1 MNMKRGTTI
10 LSLLFAMTLATIAQ
24 AQPGWK
30 WPEEEKDKAEEYNVL
45 YSDAV
50 KMQDWQTAI
59 PPLQWLINKAP
70 DLNKSLYVNGSKI
83 YDNLAKVEKDEAKKA
98 VYVDSLMLMYDLR
111 MKYFGDSVN
120 VMNRKIFK
128 AYRYYIKD
136 YSKSEWLLEIFDKTY
151 EISGD
156 KVMDQNL
163 LAYMNVI
170 KVNKLAKKN
179 LTDEQI
185 LGRYDVISN
194 VVESKV
200 NALKAGGKSTAK
212 VDQQKEYVDKILTEI
227 VDFDC
232 DLIEQNMGPR
242 FKANP
247 EDINLV
253 KRMFSFMLTGKCTDS
268 DLFLDVAKQLER
280 LEPNYGLAKVIG
292 DKCLIAGNYGC
303 ATEYFNE
310 ALKYT
315 DDGAEKAEIYIRL
328 GKMESKRNN
337 RPAARANYR
346 KALAAD
352 AGNKEPYVLIGDLY
366 YHSFEECKKM
376 EDMVQDRLV
385 FIAAYEMYQRGGDA
399 AKMRSAKSQFPST
412 EEIFTNNFEKG
423 QVMTVECWIKEAVKL
438 QSRD

>member
-1 MNMKRGTTI
+1 MKRGTTL
-10 LSLLFAMTLATIAQ
+10 LSLLIAMTLSIVAN

-30 WPEEEKDKAEEYNVL
+30 WPEQEKDKAEEYNVL

-70 DLNKSLYVNGSKI
+70 DLNKSLYVNGAKI
-83 YDNLAKVEKDEAKKA
+83 YDNLAKVEKDAAKKA
-98 VYVDSLMLMYDLR
+98 DYVDSLMLMYDLR

-120 VMNRKIFK
+120 VMNRKVFK

-185 LGRYDVISN
+185 LERYDVISG
-194 VVESKV
+194 VVERKV
-200 NALKAGGKSTAK
+200 NALKAKNRGTDKIT
-212 VDQQKEYVDKILTEI
+212 QQKEYVDKILTEI

-232 DLIEQNMGPR
+232 NLIEENMGPR

-247 EDINLV
+247 NDVNLV

-268 DLFLDVAKQLER
+268 DLFLEVSKQLQS

-292 DKCLIAGNYGC
+292 NKCLVAGNYGC
-303 ATEYFNE
+303 ATQYFEE
-310 ALKYT
+310 ALTLT
-315 DDGAEKAEIYIRL
+315 DDGTEKADVYINM
-328 GKMESKRNN
+328 GKLESKRNN
-337 RPAARANYR
+337 KAAARANYR

-385 FIAAYEMYQRGGDA
+385 FIAAYEMYERGSDA

-412 EEIFTNNFEKG
+412 EEIFTNNYEKG
-423 QVMTVECWIKEAVKL
+423 QVMTVGCWISEAVKL
-438 QSRD
+438 DSRD

>member
-1 MNMKRGTTI
+1 MNMRRGTTL
-10 LSLLFAMTLATIAQ
+10 LSLLIAMTLSIIAQ

-30 WPEEEKDKAEEYNVL
+30 WPEQEKDKAEEYNVL

-70 DLNKSLYVNGSKI
+70 DLNEALYVNGSKI
-83 YDNLAKVEKDEAKKA
+83 YDNLAKVEKDPAKKA
-98 VYVDSLMLMYDLR
+98 QYVDSLMLMYDMR
-111 MKYFGDSVN
+111 MQYFNDSVN
-120 VMNRKIFK
+120 VMNRKVFK

-151 EISGD
+151 EISGS

-185 LGRYDVISN
+185 LERYDVISN
-194 VVESKV
+194 VVEKKT
-200 NALKAGGKSTAK
+200 NALKAKNKSTQRL
-212 VDQQKEYVDKILTEI
+212 DQQKDYVDKILTEI

-232 DLIEQNMGPR
+232 NLIEQNMGPR

-247 EDINLV
+247 EDITLV

-268 DLFLDVAKQLER
+268 DLFLEVSKQLQS
-280 LEPNYGLAKVIG
+280 LEPNFGLAKVIG
-292 DKCLIAGNYGC
+292 NKCLVAGNYGC
-303 ATEYFNE
+303 ASQYFKE
-310 ALKYT
+310 ALTLT
-315 DDGAEKAEIYIRL
+315 DDGAEKAEIYISM

-337 RPAARANYR
+337 KPAARANYR
-346 KALAAD
+346 QALAAD
-352 AGNKEPYVLIGDLY
+352 AGNMEPYVLIGDLY
-366 YHSFEECKKM
+366 YHSYEECKKL
-376 EDMVQDRLV
+376 ENQVEDRLV
-385 FIAAYEMYQRGGDA
+385 FIAAYEMYQRAGDA
-399 AKMRSAKSQFPST
+399 AKMRGAKSQFPST
-412 EEIFTNNFEKG
+412 EEIFTANFEKG
-423 QVMTVECWIKEAVKL
+423 QVMPLGCWIKEAVKL
-438 QSRD
+438 DSRD